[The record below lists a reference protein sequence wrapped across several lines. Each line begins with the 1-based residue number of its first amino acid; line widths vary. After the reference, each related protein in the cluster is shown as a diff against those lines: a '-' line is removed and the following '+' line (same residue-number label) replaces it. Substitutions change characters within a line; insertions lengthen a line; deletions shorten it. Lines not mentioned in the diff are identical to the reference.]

1 MCTVYY
7 TVFHTVSLSADA
19 LSIPGG
25 YVVPKGGNITF
36 TCNSTSSS
44 EIILLFWR
52 INLTEMNDIEELVTT
67 VTLNGIVGFN
77 SSDMANANPAS
88 FTFRNISFENSP
100 SVVECTDL
108 SLDPNGVSRAT
119 IIVEGKSKKFT
130 GMHAKQATLAC
141 TMQLVV
147 LIHLSY
153 TCILTKCNLDKKFY
167 YSCTN

>member
-44 EIILLFWR
+44 DIILLFWR
-52 INLTEMNDIEELVTT
+52 VNLTQMNDIKKLVTT
-67 VTLNGIVGFN
+67 VTLNGMEGFN
-77 SSDMANANPAS
+77 SSDTPGANPAS
-88 FTFRNISFENSP
+88 FTFHIISFDNSP

-108 SLDPNGVSRAT
+108 SDDPNGVSRAT
-119 IIVEGKSKKFT
+119 IIVEGKSKNIT
-130 GMHAKQATLAC
+130 GMHAKQTPSAC
-141 TMQLVV
+141 TVQLMV
-147 LIHLSY
+147 LMHLSY
-153 TCILTKCNLDKKFY
+153 TCILITSY
-167 YSCTN
+167 I